1 MAFDRLVVQAYYQGG
16 QVHIEQGLLAQ
27 EQHRVEVVGTFP
39 VDLPHLVVDET
50 RPIDLHASLLS
61 ADLSLLGAL
70 TNRIERAQGPLSGDV
85 SLTGT
90 MIQPHLEG
98 SLAVSDGMVKL
109 RDLAPAL
116 TGLQGEVVL
125 AGGEV
130 RVTSLRAQ
138 AGEGTLGLSGTVGL
152 MRFKPDRLALNLDAS
167 GARVQYAPNVDGV
180 IDGTVRLEGP
190 LDHPAVSGSV
200 VFSHGDLLVPSGRG
214 RTEPTSDAGPVLDL
228 TLAAGEGVWVNLGR
242 LRLQVE
248 GSVHVAGAWE
258 RPQLAGEVDSLR
270 GTFSAFNSTFTLTEG
285 RATFAEIRGTTP
297 YVDARAETTIQVVT
311 LIGSDRRIDPV
322 RVFVHVYGT
331 PDELV
336 VDLTSDPLLPQDR
349 ILAGLA
355 GRVGVTRLMGG
366 SAVQSVLQ
374 SEVGTAVFGTV
385 GRAVGEAFGL
395 EEFTIVYD
403 AEQPL
408 LLRVGASVVRNVYM
422 TMTSELGVN
431 PRHVW
436 ALEYRFTPIMLVSF
450 SVSNQ
455 GTYDVFYRITYR
467 F

>member
-1 MAFDRLVVQAYYQGG
+1 MF
-16 QVHIEQGLLAQ
+16 
-27 EQHRVEVVGTFP
+27 
-39 VDLPHLVVDET
+39 
-50 RPIDLHASLLS
+50 
-61 ADLSLLGAL
+61 
-70 TNRIERAQGPLSGDV
+70 
-85 SLTGT
+85 
-90 MIQPHLEG
+90 
-98 SLAVSDGMVKL
+98 
-109 RDLAPAL
+109 
-116 TGLQGEVVL
+116 
-125 AGGEV
+125 
-130 RVTSLRAQ
+130 
-138 AGEGTLGLSGTVGL
+138 
-152 MRFKPDRLALNLDAS
+152 
-167 GARVQYAPNVDGV
+167 
-180 IDGTVRLEGP
+180 DGTVRLEGP
-190 LDHPAVSGSV
+190 LDHPAVSGSI
-200 VFSHGDLLVPSGRG
+200 VFSHGDLFVPSGRG
-214 RTEPTSDAGPVLDL
+214 QTEPTLDAGPVLDL
-228 TLAAGEGVWVNLGR
+228 RLAAGEGVWINLGR

-248 GSVHVAGAWE
+248 GSVHAAGPWQ

-336 VDLTSDPLLPQDR
+336 VDLTSDPTLPQDR

-366 SAVQSVLQ
+366 TGVQSVLQ

-436 ALEYRFTPIMLVSF
+436 AMEYRFTPIMLVSF

-455 GTYDVFYRITYR
+455 GTYDVLYRITYR